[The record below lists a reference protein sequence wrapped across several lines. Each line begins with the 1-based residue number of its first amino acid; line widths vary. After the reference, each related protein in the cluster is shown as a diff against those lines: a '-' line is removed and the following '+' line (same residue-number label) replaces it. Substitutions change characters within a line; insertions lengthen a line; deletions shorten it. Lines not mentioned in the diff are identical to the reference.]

1 MPLLQESQQNEQASP
16 EVFRAGLL
24 SRTEVSSENVGGDV
38 ADGRRRSACHSP
50 CCDSDGPR
58 GGARSD
64 APSDKSRRHVPRTSR
79 SDGGKASGDT
89 SGETHLCAVASVAFR
104 RDVREHSNKRSAD
117 RGRDAQ
123 PDAR

>member
-24 SRTEVSSENVGGDV
+24 PRTEVLSENAGGDV

-50 CCDSDGPR
+50 CCDSDVPR

-64 APSDKSRRHVPRTSR
+64 APSDRSRRRVPTTTRI
-79 SDGGKASGDT
+79 DGGTASGDT
-89 SGETHLCAVASVAFR
+89 SDETHLCALASVASPGDAR
-104 RDVREHSNKRSAD
+104 RHSNGHSAD
-117 RGRDAQ
+117 RSRDAQ